1 MRRRALKKSPLRAP
15 SQADSRSLP
24 IRFQP
29 LRRAYLPPPKRG
41 TVLRR
46 RPGGTSLATPYDS
59 RTWKGKPRSWRHA
72 APGCRPTVPSIG
84 ESEPFGRIRSTER
97 RSAMQEQN
105 RSLSIVSSLAVVGLL
120 LLVALAAG
128 IAIANA
134 AEI

>member
-1 MRRRALKKSPLRAP
+1 MERQTEVVASRR
-15 SQADSRSLP
+15 
-24 IRFQP
+24 
-29 LRRAYLPPPKRG
+29 
-41 TVLRR
+41 
-46 RPGGTSLATPYDS
+46 
-59 RTWKGKPRSWRHA
+59 
-72 APGCRPTVPSIG
+72 PGCRPTVPSIG

-134 AEI
+134 AEIIPAAGLTRSVNGDQANAFGSLA